1 MAVDGAYE
9 VSIQTPMGEQKAK
22 MELKAEGNNLTGKIE
37 GMMGVDPIQ
46 SGTVN
51 GDEFEFMIEATTP
64 MGPMAITM
72 KGKVEGDDLT
82 GEATTPLGPAP
93 VTGKRV

>member
-1 MAVDGAYE
+1 MAIDGAYE
-9 VSIQTPMGEQKAK
+9 VTIESPMGEQKAK
-22 MELKAEGNNLTGKIE
+22 MELKTEGNNLTGTLE
-37 GMMGVDPIQ
+37 GMLGVDPIK

-64 MGPMAITM
+64 MGPMKITM

-82 GEATTPLGPAP
+82 GEATTPVGPAP